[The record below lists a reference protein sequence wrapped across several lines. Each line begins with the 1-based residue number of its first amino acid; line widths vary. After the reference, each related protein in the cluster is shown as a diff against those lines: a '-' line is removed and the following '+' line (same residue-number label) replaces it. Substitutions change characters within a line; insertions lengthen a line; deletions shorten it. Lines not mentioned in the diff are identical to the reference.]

1 MRNKLQH
8 FFIYKQGSANVLLQS
23 SHAVMNA
30 SESNS
35 TASQL
40 ILSYPEKIF
49 VATMEL
55 LISICGISSNSII
68 ILAVCLSKKLQT
80 RTNVFVVSLTAA
92 DLLSSVGL
100 IPNIIA
106 LYGRSGWALPGHEWF
121 CELGAFLLL
130 TCLGVGLYSLS
141 GIALNRMIL
150 ITRPVMY
157 RKIYSTAVL
166 FLMTFAA
173 WIIPVLVITIPTTA
187 GVGGFGYDHAD
198 TTCTDLDQLPNAK
211 AFNLIQTLF
220 FFPGPLTIMVVCYAR
235 TFLFI
240 KMHFNTQLQRADKSE
255 NRKTLVRMQEVEITK
270 NLFLVAVAF
279 ILCFTPYWLTVAIPG
294 GQHAVLY
301 TGIILGFNVF
311 INPIIYSLKHPH
323 FKVVVKA
330 MIQWKWR
337 DIPEPSALLQRFY

>member
-1 MRNKLQH
+1 
-8 FFIYKQGSANVLLQS
+8 
-23 SHAVMNA
+23 MNA
-30 SESNS
+30 SEFNL

-55 LISICGISSNSII
+55 LICICGISSNSVI

-80 RTNVFVVSLTAA
+80 RTNVFVLSLTAA
-92 DLLSSVGL
+92 DLLSSIGL
-100 IPNIIA
+100 IPNTIA

-130 TCLGVGLYSLS
+130 TCLGIGLYSLS

-150 ITRPVMY
+150 ITRPAIY
-157 RKIYSTAVL
+157 RKMYSPAIL
-166 FLMTFAA
+166 FGMIFAA
-173 WIIPVLVITIPTTA
+173 WIIPVLVITIPTAA
-187 GVGGFGYDHAD
+187 GIGEFGYDEGD
-198 TTCTDLDQLPNAK
+198 TTCSNLGQLPTAK
-211 AFNLIQTLF
+211 TFNLIRTLF
-220 FFPGPLTIMVVCYAR
+220 FFPGPLTIIVVCYAR
-235 TFLFI
+235 TFLFM
-240 KMHFNTQLQRADKSE
+240 KMHFNIQLQQADMPETTLATTSDVNLRKSKQLRNKIE
-255 NRKTLVRMQEVEITK
+255 DRKSLIRMQEVEITK
-270 NLFLVAVAF
+270 NLFLVVVAF

-294 GQHAVLY
+294 GHHATNY

-311 INPIIYSLKHPH
+311 VNPIIYSLKHPH

-330 MIQWKWR
+330 MIMRKWR